1 MTTRMTQPTRS
12 YRGTSIRKLA
22 GAAAA
27 LALAVALPG
36 CDSSEPVMVVDRTE
50 RVELGQHENYRDFGD
65 YIVHFNALSTAD
77 LPAEVAR
84 GYNITR
90 SKNRAMLNV
99 SIIKKE
105 EGTTGR
111 PVTGSVSAR
120 ATNLT
125 GQLKTVEMREIVE
138 EGGAAV
144 YYIGETPVANA
155 ETLIYTIDVTPINES
170 SRFSATYKKQFY
182 TD

>member
-1 MTTRMTQPTRS
+1 MRTINGFQPGRLVGVTAVAALLA
-12 YRGTSIRKLA
+12 TLLA
-22 GAAAA
+22 GC
-27 LALAVALPG
+27 G
-36 CDSSEPVMVVDRTE
+36 ESSGPVVVDRTE
-50 RVELGQHENYRDFGD
+50 RVQLEQHENYRDFGD
-65 YIVHFNALSTAD
+65 YVVHFSALSTAE
-77 LPAEVAR
+77 LPPEVAR

-99 SIIKKE
+99 SIIRKE

-125 GQLKTVEMREIVE
+125 GQLKSVTMREIIE
-138 EGGAAV
+138 DGGAAV
-144 YYIGETPVANA
+144 YYIGETQVANG
-155 ETLIYTIDVTPINES
+155 ETLIYTIDVTPINEN
-170 SRFSATYKKQFY
+170 SRFSATYKKQFF

>member
-1 MTTRMTQPTRS
+1 MQPISSFSTRR
-12 YRGTSIRKLA
+12 A
-22 GAAAA
+22 GWAAVLMMA
-27 LALAVALPG
+27 LAAGLGG
-36 CDSSEPVMVVDRTE
+36 CDNSEPMVVDRTE
-50 RVELGQHENYRDFGD
+50 RVQLQEHENYRDFGD
-65 YIVHFNALSTAD
+65 YVVHFNALSTAE

-99 SIIKKE
+99 SIIRKE

-125 GQLKTVEMREIVE
+125 GQLKTVAMREIIE
-138 EGGAAV
+138 DGGSAV
-144 YYIGETPVANA
+144 YYIGETQVANG
-155 ETLIYTIDVTPINES
+155 ETLIYTIDVTPINEN
-170 SRFSATYKKQFY
+170 SRFSATYKKQFF

>member
-1 MTTRMTQPTRS
+1 MQVIKRVSTKR
-12 YRGTSIRKLA
+12 
-22 GAAAA
+22 AAWAA
-27 LALAVALPG
+27 LLATALAVGLGG
-36 CDSSEPVMVVDRTE
+36 CDSSEPVVVDRTE
-50 RVELGQHENYRDFGD
+50 RVQLEPNQSYKDFGD
-65 YIVHFNALSTAD
+65 YVVHFNAQSTAE
-77 LPAEVAR
+77 LPPEVAR

-99 SIIKKE
+99 TIIRKE
-105 EGTTGR
+105 QGTIGR

-138 EGGAAV
+138 DGGAAV
-144 YYIGETPVANA
+144 YYIGETQVANG
-155 ETLIYTIDVTPINES
+155 ETLIYTIDVTPINEN
-170 SRFSATYKKQFY
+170 SRFSATYKKQFF

>member
-1 MTTRMTQPTRS
+1 MQPISSFSTRR
-12 YRGTSIRKLA
+12 A
-22 GAAAA
+22 GWAAVLMMA
-27 LALAVALPG
+27 LAAGLGG
-36 CDSSEPVMVVDRTE
+36 CDNSEPMVVDRTE
-50 RVELGQHENYRDFGD
+50 RVQLQEHENYRDFGD
-65 YIVHFNALSTAD
+65 YVVHFNALSTSE

-99 SIIKKE
+99 SIIRKE

-125 GQLKTVEMREIVE
+125 GQLKTVAMREIIE
-138 EGGAAV
+138 DGGSAV
-144 YYIGETPVANA
+144 YYIGETQVANG
-155 ETLIYTIDVTPINES
+155 ETLIYTIDVTPINEN
-170 SRFSATYKKQFY
+170 SRFSATYKKQFF

>member
-1 MTTRMTQPTRS
+1 MQPISSFSTRR
-12 YRGTSIRKLA
+12 A
-22 GAAAA
+22 GWPAVLMMA
-27 LALAVALPG
+27 LAAGLGG
-36 CDSSEPVMVVDRTE
+36 CDNSEPMVVDRTE
-50 RVELGQHENYRDFGD
+50 RVQLQEHENYRDFGD
-65 YIVHFNALSTAD
+65 YVVHFNALSTAE

-99 SIIKKE
+99 SIIRKE

-125 GQLKTVEMREIVE
+125 GQLKTVAMREIIE
-138 EGGAAV
+138 DGGSAV
-144 YYIGETPVANA
+144 YYIGETQVANG
-155 ETLIYTIDVTPINES
+155 ETLIYTIDVTPINEN
-170 SRFSATYKKQFY
+170 SRFSATYKKQFF

>member
-1 MTTRMTQPTRS
+1 MCIRD
-12 YRGTSIRKLA
+12 SIR
-22 GAAAA
+22 
-27 LALAVALPG
+27 
-36 CDSSEPVMVVDRTE
+36 
-50 RVELGQHENYRDFGD
+50 
-65 YIVHFNALSTAD
+65 
-77 LPAEVAR
+77 
-84 GYNITR
+84 
-90 SKNRAMLNV
+90 
-99 SIIKKE
+99 KE

-144 YYIGETPVANA
+144 YYIGETQVANA

-182 TD
+182 AD